1 MQITE
6 VKKTYVSA
14 IALINDEN
22 EILIGKRP
30 VNGFLPGNWEFPGG
44 KIKKSEC
51 PELAIIRETK
61 EEIGI
66 NLTKSCLAPLSFST
80 HQYNDFFIILLLY
93 VARRWEGNPKPKTH
107 AELRWVK
114 ANDLKKYNMP
124 PANNY
129 LVASLQ
135 DLLI

>member
-30 VNGFLPGNWEFPGG
+30 MNGFLAGNWEFPGG
-44 KIKKSEC
+44 KIKKSES
-51 PELAIIRETK
+51 PELAVIRETK

-80 HQYNDFFIILLLY
+80 YQYNDFFIILLLY
-93 VARRWEGNPKPKTH
+93 VARRWEGNSKPKTH
-107 AELRWVK
+107 TELKWVK

-129 LVASLQ
+129 LIASLQ